1 MDINNCHTVFFES
14 IGFTGDLT
22 IRVTEGKKASDPEK
36 INIGG
41 ISLGEGYRVNSD
53 VNSVKFDIVFQN
65 PVAWQVVDESYTS
78 SDPVEEFERS
88 GILSVLTASKYL
100 DYINESHGFY
110 RDIIGPGKH
119 YRIWTEDQVIDVI
132 SLKEPSVVAK

>member
-41 ISLGEGYRVNSD
+41 ISLGEGYRVNSG

-110 RDIIGPGKH
+110 RNIIGPGKH